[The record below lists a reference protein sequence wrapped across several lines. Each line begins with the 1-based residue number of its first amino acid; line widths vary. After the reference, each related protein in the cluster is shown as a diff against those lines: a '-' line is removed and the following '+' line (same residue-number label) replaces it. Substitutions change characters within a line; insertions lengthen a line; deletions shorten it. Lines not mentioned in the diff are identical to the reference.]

1 MNLRI
6 LLLLVRQ
13 KALILELIALIL
25 IRGEKILFEVILC
38 LQTLSTK
45 PSEGDVTLE
54 GDELYTRVKN

>member
-25 IRGEKILFEVILC
+25 ILMFTLLDKHLLVFHDRC
-38 LQTLSTK
+38 LDRTTK
-45 PSEGDVTLE
+45 GREDLI
-54 GDELYTRVKN
+54 